1 MPRDRT
7 AWVFPAALTAA
18 LTVACGGP
26 ETAGRAQVA
35 PAQLTL
41 GYGQS
46 QPLRLTF
53 QPLFDLDKLHGT
65 PTVFVHLLHP
75 TEKLVRTF
83 DHALPGPWLP
93 GQEQSYEIDLYQSVL
108 AEALPAGSYRLSI
121 GLYDDE
127 YGYRWMLDTG
137 GEELGRREYVV
148 GGVEV
153 PEHGR
158 HPRFAF
164 SGGWRPAEKMPNRQ
178 VLARRCLVA
187 PAALDVSDAPGDGS
201 VRLLLYVPP
210 PPSGGDT
217 ALRVGSDCGTE
228 AQDLDAGRHW
238 LDFPLAGETAQKG
251 CQILFQ
257 PAAEGERPCLEVL
270 AWRPQ

>member
-1 MPRDRT
+1 ML
-7 AWVFPAALTAA
+7 AVG
-18 LTVACGGP
+18 CGGP
-26 ETAGRAQVA
+26 ETSGRAQVA

-53 QPLFDLDKLHGT
+53 QPLFELDKVHGT

-83 DHALPGPWLP
+83 DHALPGPWVP
-93 GQEQSYEIDLYQSVL
+93 GQEQSYEIDLYQSAL
-108 AEALPAGSYRLSI
+108 AEPLPAGSYRLSI

-148 GGVEV
+148 GGVQV
-153 PEHGR
+153 PEQGS

-164 SGGWRPAEKMPNRQ
+164 SGGWRPAEKMPNKTSPGAP
-178 VLARRCLVA
+178 LPGGTGCAGCERRL
-187 PAALDVSDAPGDGS
+187 PAT
-201 VRLLLYVPP
+201 VRC
-210 PPSGGDT
+210 
-217 ALRVGSDCGTE
+217 AC
-228 AQDLDAGRHW
+228 
-238 LDFPLAGETAQKG
+238 
-251 CQILFQ
+251 C
-257 PAAEGERPCLEVL
+257 
-270 AWRPQ
+270 

>member
-1 MPRDRT
+1 MFRGRT
-7 AWVFPAALTAA
+7 ARVFLAALMAALTI
-18 LTVACGGP
+18 ACGGP
-26 ETAGRAQVA
+26 GSTGRAQVA

-53 QPLFDLDKLHGT
+53 QPLFELDKVHGT

-83 DHALPGPWLP
+83 DHALPGPWVP
-93 GQEQSYEIDLYQSVL
+93 GQQQSYEIDLYQSVL

-127 YGYRWMLDTG
+127 YGYRWVLDTG
-137 GEELGRREYVV
+137 GEELGRREYIV

-153 PEHGR
+153 PEHGN

-164 SGGWRPAEKMPNRQ
+164 SGGWGPAETMPGRQ
-178 VLARRCLVA
+178 VLARRCLAA
-187 PAALDVSDAPGDGS
+187 PATLEVSDAPGDGS
-201 VRLLLYVPP
+201 VRLLLDVPP

-217 ALRVGSDCGTE
+217 ALRLGSDCGTE
-228 AQDLDAGRHW
+228 AQDLGAGRQW
-238 LDFPLAGETAQKG
+238 LDFPVTGENVQKG
-251 CQILFQ
+251 CRILFQ
-257 PAAEGERPCLEVL
+257 PTAGAESPCLEVL
-270 AWRPQ
+270 AWR